1 MTDRR
6 FINGPLAGT
15 RLEIMASKP
24 ATTLAD
30 GSPIVPIAE
39 TATALVPAQLF
50 HIAGNLDVHAPQ
62 YQQIVEEGTG
72 TPYYWEGPSI
82 AQEWK
87 ILARGE
93 RPFYR
98 RSTELDYYGDYEAE
112 FEATR

>member
-15 RLEIMASKP
+15 RLEIMPSKA
-24 ATTLAD
+24 ATTLPD
-30 GSPIVPIAE
+30 GTPLRSFDKDQHMN
-39 TATALVPAQLF
+39 ATQALA
-50 HIAGNLDVHAPQ
+50 ASGKLDVHASQ
-62 YQQIVEEGTG
+62 YQQIIEEGTG

-98 RSTELDYYGDYEAE
+98 RSTELDYYGDHEAE